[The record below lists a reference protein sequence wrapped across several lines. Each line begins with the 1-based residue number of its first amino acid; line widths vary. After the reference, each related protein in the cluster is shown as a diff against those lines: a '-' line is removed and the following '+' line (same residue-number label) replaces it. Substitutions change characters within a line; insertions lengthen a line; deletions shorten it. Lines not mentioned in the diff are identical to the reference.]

1 MLFDLDVV
9 EQHHR
14 GGDCQKQTQRLRHP
28 DGLPQER
35 PVKEI
40 QAVRPQPL
48 DPEPA
53 QAVPQEVEPGVLPIE
68 PAGFGDHEQDQQ
80 KPDQIP
86 QALIEKRG
94 MDLDILRGAGPQAHP
109 PGQRGLGAEGLPI
122 DEVGPA
128 ADALAQQQAH
138 HRQVRHGAHLDL
150 LVPGV
155 EKCHDGPGNHR
166 AVDG

>member
-1 MLFDLDVV
+1 MVFADMPDDTAAHLHGHAVD
-9 EQHHR
+9 R
-14 GGDCQKQTQRLRHP
+14 ASGGQDAR
-28 DGLPQER
+28 
-35 PVKEI
+35 
-40 QAVRPQPL
+40 
-48 DPEPA
+48 
-53 QAVPQEVEPGVLPIE
+53 
-68 PAGFGDHEQDQQ
+68 HEQDQQ